1 VGQLS
6 DVGIIEEDFAC
17 GYSLQKCDI
26 VPVPA
31 LFLCSLCD

>member
-1 VGQLS
+1 VVL
-6 DVGIIEEDFAC
+6 EENFAC
-17 GYSLQKCDI
+17 GYILQECDI